1 MSRGASRLARGHAT
15 VRRRPACVVV
25 HFSPSRT
32 SRPAGCRVYGPG
44 AVTDASPVTRHASNP
59 RSPGRLPG
67 GTRKVS
73 GRMFYSS
80 RARVHHARAPRE
92 RVRRG
97 RRKRAPRYTEVNG
110 PGAVTGPGP
119 LLVVRF
125 TFDRPANVRVV
136 GSCPRRGPIPV
147 GDATALGTLRT
158 RLETRTKE
166 SNMYASH
173 WD

>member
-1 MSRGASRLARGHAT
+1 MS
-15 VRRRPACVVV
+15 
-25 HFSPSRT
+25 
-32 SRPAGCRVYGPG
+32 VYGPG
-44 AVTDASPVTRHASNP
+44 AVADASPVKGHASNP

-73 GRMFYSS
+73 GRT
-80 RARVHHARAPRE
+80 ARGVLTGVAARLCVEAVASARHGT
-92 RVRRG
+92 RR
-97 RRKRAPRYTEVNG
+97 TNG

-119 LLVVRF
+119 LLVARL
-125 TFDRPANVRVV
+125 TFDRPANVPPTPPGRPDGVA
-136 GSCPRRGPIPV
+136 RGPIPV